1 LSYLSKM
8 GEGKPRRLNFLRDL
22 TLVAAPLVSALVIA
36 RIVFS
41 GQTTQGFSGDT
52 GLGSFDFVTPGLI
65 SALVI
70 FSLFYSLRR
79 RGEQVARLVIAVITI
94 AGTLSG
100 LLLLKIWFDASIMVP
115 ALFYVSA
122 APLGYLGLYLS
133 VRNYLGLLSERKTSL
148 LLSGSASFLGAL
160 VGFLFPPLFTIF
172 FLFALS
178 LLDIMMVESDA
189 LRRTVG
195 YRRFESIVSITTVPL
210 EKQIVGIGDLLAYS
224 MLTVASLRSGNL
236 YVAGATIILI
246 LIGALITSK
255 AAKSRLRMPG
265 LPIPV
270 FLGAVPYLLGLLV
283 L

>member
-1 LSYLSKM
+1 M
-8 GEGKPRRLNFLRDL
+8 GHRARKLRLCDSWIN
-22 TLVAAPLVSALVIA
+22 
-36 RIVFS
+36 
-41 GQTTQGFSGDT
+41 
-52 GLGSFDFVTPGLI
+52 
-65 SALVI
+65 
-70 FSLFYSLRR
+70 LRR
-79 RGEQVARLVIAVITI
+79 RGEQVARLVIAGITI

-115 ALFYVSA
+115 AIFYVSA

-195 YRRFESIVSITTVPL
+195 YRRFESIISLATVPL
-210 EKQIVGIGDLLAYS
+210 EKQVVGIGDLLAYS

-270 FLGAVPYLLGLLV
+270 FLGAMPYLFGLLV